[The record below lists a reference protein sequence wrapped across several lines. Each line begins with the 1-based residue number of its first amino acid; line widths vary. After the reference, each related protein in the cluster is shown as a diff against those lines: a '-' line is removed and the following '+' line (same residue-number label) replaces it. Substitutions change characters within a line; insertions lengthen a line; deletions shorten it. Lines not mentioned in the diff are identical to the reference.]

1 MPTKFRIPAA
11 AFVLALL
18 VIYGVF
24 KLFDV
29 LLPFLI
35 AFLVAYVSNPLVN
48 WFQSR
53 GFRREV
59 AVILIYGAVALV
71 VSVLADPLRRVLES
85 DMKRLQTQ
93 APLDVTQAK
102 HMISVFRDRL
112 SARLPF
118 GGSLLESWSAVLYA
132 PLIRR
137 VQSVPKY
144 FLAMLPIIT
153 YVFLVPVLSFY
164 FLMDAPRA
172 QGRLIQLCPSH
183 YVEQLLH
190 LLDEVD
196 VIVGKY
202 LKGVMLE
209 ACVVALLLATG
220 LRFLGV
226 HYFVAIAALAGVGCL
241 VPYLGVLV
249 SMGFGV
255 LVAAFQF
262 QSVWA
267 GIKVAVLFASVKVAD
282 DVFLSPLLPSTSLHP
297 VVFLLSLMIG
307 GKLFGFGG
315 LLLAIPIV
323 SIARSLVKIMWLWY
337 VSSAGLGTVAVTSA
351 LRVPYT

>member
-1 MPTKFRIPAA
+1 MPSKFRIPAA
-11 AFVLALL
+11 AFVIALL
-18 VIYGVF
+18 VIYVVF

-29 LLPFLI
+29 FLPFLI

-59 AVILIYGAVALV
+59 AVVLIYGGVVLV
-71 VSVLADPLRRVLES
+71 VSILADPLRRVLES
-85 DMKRLQTQ
+85 DMTRLQTK
-93 APLDVTQAK
+93 APLYIMQAK
-102 HMISVFRDRL
+102 HMIAVFRNRL

-118 GGSLLESWSAVLYA
+118 GGSLLESWSANLYA

-172 QGRLIQLCPSH
+172 QGRLIQICPSH

-196 VIVGKY
+196 VVVGKY

-209 ACVVALLLATG
+209 ACAVALLLATG
-220 LRFLGV
+220 LRLLEI

-241 VPYLGVLV
+241 VPYLGFLV

-262 QSVWA
+262 QSIWA
-267 GIKVAVLFASVKVAD
+267 GIKVAALFVSVKVAD

-323 SIARSLVKIMWLWY
+323 SIARSLVKIMWMWY
-337 VSSAGLGTVAVTSA
+337 VSSAGLGAAGASSP
-351 LRVPYT
+351 LQVPYT

>member
-1 MPTKFRIPAA
+1 MQAKFRIPAA
-11 AFVLALL
+11 AFLAALIVFY
-18 VIYGVF
+18 VIF
-24 KLFDV
+24 RLFDV

-35 AFLVAYVSNPLVN
+35 AFLVAYVSNPFIS
-48 WFQSR
+48 WFQIR
-53 GFRREV
+53 GFKRDVAIVVIYLAV
-59 AVILIYGAVALV
+59 AVT
-71 VSVLADPLRRVLES
+71 VSVIAGPLRQVLEN
-85 DMKRLQTQ
+85 DMTLLQTQ
-93 APLDVTQAK
+93 APLYISQAK
-102 HMISVFRDRL
+102 HMIAAFRDHL

-118 GGSLLESWSAVLYA
+118 GGFLLESWSADLYA

-164 FLMDAPRA
+164 FLLDAPRV
-172 QGRLIQLCPSH
+172 QNRLIQLCPSR

-196 VIVGKY
+196 VVVGKY
-202 LKGVMLE
+202 LKGVLLE
-209 ACVVALLLATG
+209 ACIVALVLGTG
-220 LRFLGV
+220 LKLLGI
-226 HYFVAIAALAGVGCL
+226 HYFVAIASLAGVGCL
-241 VPYLGVLV
+241 VPYLGFLV
-249 SMGFGV
+249 STVFGV

-267 GIKVAVLFASVKVAD
+267 GANVAALFVAVKVAD

-315 LLLAIPIV
+315 LLLAVPIV
-323 SIARSLVKIMWLWY
+323 SMARSMVKIAWLWY
-337 VSSAGLGTVAVTSA
+337 VSSSGLGTARTSA
-351 LRVPYT
+351 ALGVPYT